1 MVDIEACVWPETASR
16 VWPVFGG
23 EAGTLTVLLER
34 SPEDPLVTPAQAGVV
49 QEGPAGNLPAE
60 AVADEAALVDGGE
73 DQGQQEDQREDEE
86 EQEDD
91 GDCEAGHQAGAR
103 LLQVSVSPPVL
114 QQRPQRTLGLL
125 GVLGVLS
132 PGRGGIQRT
141 LGEDW
146 VWGNSGNCS
155 TSALDMFYILNSS
168 IVN

>member
-1 MVDIEACVWPETASR
+1 MVDIEACVGPETASR

-34 SPEDPLVTPAQAGVV
+34 SPEDSLVTPAKAGVV

-103 LLQVSVSPPVL
+103 LLQLLLSVPVR
-114 QQRPQRTLGLL
+114 QERSQRTVGLF
-125 GVLGVLS
+125 S
-132 PGRGGIQRT
+132 PAWGGRVQ
-141 LGEDW
+141 
-146 VWGNSGNCS
+146 
-155 TSALDMFYILNSS
+155 
-168 IVN
+168 